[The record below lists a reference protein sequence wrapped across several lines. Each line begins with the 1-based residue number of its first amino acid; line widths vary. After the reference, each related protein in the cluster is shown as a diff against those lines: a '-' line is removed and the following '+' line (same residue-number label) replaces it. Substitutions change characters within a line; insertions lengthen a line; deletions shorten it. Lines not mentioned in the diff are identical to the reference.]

1 MKKIILP
8 AIMALTLVACRKT
21 SSMEETQS
29 LTVSEQNMS
38 AMGKVT
44 ATWCG
49 PCGSWGFPKFAGYET
64 DYAGKAVFMAFKDNL
79 IPGGRSEDL
88 YSKVGD
94 MFKMDVSGVP
104 TFWVNF
110 KKGASEATAVAEH
123 NSSPVIVNSNY
134 DLSVSGNKVNLK
146 TTTKFFK
153 SVEGEYLLAP
163 YMIVDGIV
171 APQNGHPDTPNT
183 THHKFVADV
192 AKPTTTST
200 VKNWGY
206 KIGSGKIKAG
216 HTVTLEFEADRDPS
230 WNASDISFGLIMVK
244 EQGDSLVFVNAFT
257 K

>member
-8 AIMALTLVACRKT
+8 AIIALTLVACRKT

-29 LTVSEQNMS
+29 LDVKEQNM
-38 AMGKVT
+38 AAIGKVT

-49 PCGSWGFPKFAGYET
+49 PCGSWGFPKFAQWET
-64 DYAGKAVFMAFKDNL
+64 DYSGKAVLMAFKDNL
-79 IPGGRSEDL
+79 IPGGKSEDL
-88 YSKVGD
+88 YSEID
-94 MFKMDVSGVP
+94 DQFKMGVTGVP
-104 TFWVNF
+104 TFWANF
-110 KKGASEATAVAEH
+110 KKTSSEADVIADH
-123 NSSPVIVNSNY
+123 NASPVIVNSNY
-134 DLSVSGNKVNLK
+134 DMSVSGNKVNLK

-153 SVEGEYLLAP
+153 DVEGEYLLAP
-163 YMIVDGIV
+163 YMIVEGIV
-171 APQNGHPDTPNT
+171 GNQNGHPDGANT
-183 THHKFVADV
+183 VHHKFVADV

-200 VKNWGY
+200 VENWGY

-230 WNASDISFGLIMVK
+230 WNKSDISFGLIMVK

>member
-8 AIMALTLVACRKT
+8 ALIALTLFACRKT

-29 LTVSEQNMS
+29 LDVAEKNMA

-49 PCGSWGFPKFAGYET
+49 PCGDWGFPKFAQWET
-64 DYAGKAVFMAFKDNL
+64 DYSGKAVLMAFKDAL

-88 YSKVGD
+88 YSEIDDEFLMGIT
-94 MFKMDVSGVP
+94 GVP
-104 TFWVNF
+104 TFWANF
-110 KKGASEATAVAEH
+110 KKTSDESTVINEH
-123 NSSPVIVNSNY
+123 ISSPVIVNSNY
-134 DLSVSGNKVNLK
+134 DMSVSGNKVNLK
-146 TTTKFFK
+146 TTTKFFQDT
-153 SVEGEYLLAP
+153 EGEYLLEP
-163 YMIVDGIV
+163 FMIVDGIV
-171 APQNGHPDTPNT
+171 GYQNGHADGANT
-183 THHKFVADV
+183 VHHKVVVDV

-216 HTVTLEFEADRDPS
+216 HTVTLEFECDRDPS
-230 WNASDISFGLIMVK
+230 WNKSDISFGLIMVK
-244 EQGDSLVFVNAFT
+244 EQGDSLMFVNAFT